1 MKKTTS
7 HLHKEQKNWRGLLW
21 FLTNIWR
28 WPASQQRQFL
38 AWWQALGWADGLAQL
53 DQCPIL
59 QTIAWG
65 ELRDWLASQA
75 DELSCDRWHWTTMVD
90 PEFPE
95 SLRFFESAPTVLW
108 SNHSWEAEAWQ
119 GPVLTVVGSRRSST
133 YGRMAV
139 QNLIPSFAQQWNGLI
154 VSGGAMGID
163 QAAHDAAL
171 QVGQPTWIV
180 LGCGLD
186 HTPAVLQKYLSP
198 PARLVSPFPPQD
210 PAEKW
215 RFPARNRVM
224 AQLAQGVLV
233 VEAAEKSGSLI
244 TAGAALEYGKDL
256 MVVLPPFSSPN
267 STGAVRLLQ
276 KGAFPVAQA
285 LDIAR
290 YLGLAEGVET
300 PLKQLVGKT
309 HDETAVLRHLLD
321 MGGAA
326 RIGNVVSEVAKNRG
340 LENRVVQSIITTLE
354 LRGWIQ
360 SELGMIRLSGMIQ
373 S

>member
-1 MKKTTS
+1 MKKITS
-7 HLHKEQKNWRGLLW
+7 HLYKEQSNWRGLLW
-21 FLTNIWR
+21 FLTSVWR
-28 WPASQQRQFL
+28 WPAFQQRQFL
-38 AWWQALGWADGLAQL
+38 AWWQVLGWKDGLAQL
-53 DQCPIL
+53 EQCPTS

-65 ELRDWLASQA
+65 ELREWLTSRS
-75 DELSCDRWHWTTMVD
+75 DESTRDRWHWITLVD

-108 SNHSWEAEAWQ
+108 SNHPWEVWQ
-119 GPVLTVVGSRRSST
+119 GPIVTVVGSRRSST

-139 QNLIPSFAQQWNGLI
+139 QNLVPSFTQQWNALI
-154 VSGGAMGID
+154 ISGGAMGID

-186 HTPAVLQKYLSP
+186 HTPAVLGKYGSA

-224 AQLAQGVLV
+224 AQLAQAVLV

-244 TAGAALEYGKDL
+244 TAGAALEYGKDV

-267 STGAVRLLQ
+267 ASGAVRLLQ

-285 LDIAR
+285 LDIAQC
-290 YLGLAEGVET
+290 LGLAEDMET

-309 HDETAVLRHLLD
+309 HDETAVLRQLLD

-326 RIGNVVSEVAKNRG
+326 RIGSVVSEVSKNRG